1 LRKTGH
7 ILSSIS
13 RLVEGGHSSPPVT
26 YYGLDLEHR
35 ELAHALGVIDKSDI
49 GRRLAG
55 KILLKG
61 MWGTFENAF
70 KFIQDGGLDNPKLFQ
85 TLAAAS
91 NRLKYAL
98 KNASPISSDESDS
111 ASDSNSPDTDARP
124 PLHFIF
130 LGTSLGNL
138 PRSEAVPFLRRLPL
152 RAGSGDTLLL
162 GIDRDNDKDLIEAA
176 YNDSQG
182 YTKRFILNA
191 LKAGCRALGN
201 EKMYDESKWEYV
213 NRYNIVSPASASI
226 QCCRIDFIFKGRTCV
241 VFYMSLTT

>member
-1 LRKTGH
+1 MRKTGH

-13 RLVEGGHSSPPVT
+13 RLVEGRHSSPPVT

-35 ELAHALGVIDKSDI
+35 ELEHALGVVNKSDI
-49 GRRLAG
+49 GQRLVG

-61 MWGTFENAF
+61 LWGTFDNAF

-91 NRLKYAL
+91 DRLKYAVED
-98 KNASPISSDESDS
+98 ASPISSDSSSTESESDL
-111 ASDSNSPDTDARP
+111 NSPDTDARP

-138 PRSEAVPFLRRLPL
+138 PKSEAVPFLRRLPL
-152 RAGSGDTLLL
+152 RPGSGDTLLL

-201 EKMYDESKWEYV
+201 EKMYDENKWEYV
-213 NRYNIVSPASASI
+213 NRYNIVSHAYTSA
-226 QCCRIDFIFKGRTCV
+226 QCCQIDLDFF
-241 VFYMSLTT
+241 